1 MEKTIKLITGLIFLA
16 LVTSCDGFLDPK
28 PDQSL
33 VVPSSLTDV
42 RSLLDNSSIFTKQPV
57 MHILASDDFMASPAG
72 YTSLNQYEQHIYSW
86 SKEAYPSNAINE
98 WFNGYR
104 KVFHANV
111 ALEALNTIEPGTA
124 EYEKLRG
131 EALFQRAHAY
141 YHLLQQF
148 APAYRRE
155 GGNENLKGI
164 VLKDSPD
171 VNEVVIRSSLGESYA
186 RMISDLE
193 EAVGLLPDSQL
204 PKTRPTKAV
213 AYGLLGRIYLST
225 FEFAKAAQVAEK
237 ALELYD
243 SRLDFSDINVNAP
256 NPFIRFGEETVFY
269 SETLSMGFQFSREVF
284 LDTLLL
290 KSYEEG
296 DLRLPAYFDQVGENR
311 YFFSGNLTGNALPF
325 GGISVGEL
333 ELIAAE
339 ANVRIGEE
347 QKGRNWLNGLLSRR
361 IVNTEFVPV
370 ESVGM
375 ELLER
380 ILLERRKELVG
391 RGQRWSDLRRLNQE
405 PGLETVLKR
414 TVEGEVRT
422 LEPDSEIYVF
432 LIPDEEIQLSG
443 IAQNR

>member
-98 WFNGYR
+98 WFNCYR

-171 VNEVVIRSSLGESYA
+171 VNEAVIRSSLGESYA
-186 RMISDLE
+186 SMIADLE

-243 SRLDFSDINVNAP
+243 SRLDFNDINVNAA

-296 DLRLPAYFDQVGENR
+296 DLRLPAYFNLVGEKR

-347 QKGRNWLNGLLSRR
+347 QRGRNWLNGLLSRR
-361 IVNTEFVPV
+361 IANSEFVPV

-375 ELLER
+375 DLLGR